1 MVTSPRIAASCHH
14 PPAACLGILFDMMEA
29 VRARRLFLLVLPVLL
44 LATGCRLDVDIA
56 VSMAADGSGTLSVR
70 AVADAEL
77 VDAAPAAIE
86 RLLVDDLVE
95 DGWTVDGP
103 TINDDGG
110 ATVVLTHRFDDDTD
124 LTALMQAIGPP
135 IINPSVT
142 RELTADD
149 VGRIVAAD
157 TTVTATLGLPD
168 GFGAFADPEL
178 VSVLGGQ
185 PFAADLDGRSPGDVM
200 SVDLT
205 IALPDT
211 SSDGDEK
218 IETFTAPLDGS
229 TIDISMTAQQRTERP
244 RSVADVVATVL
255 AVVLVLWVIASVSFI
270 AWVLMARR
278 KRFG

>member
-1 MVTSPRIAASCHH
+1 
-14 PPAACLGILFDMMEA
+14 MMGA
-29 VRARRLFLLVLPVLL
+29 VRARRLLLLVLPLVL
-44 LATGCRLDVDIA
+44 LATGCRLDVDVA
-56 VSMAADGSGTLSVR
+56 VSMAADGSGTLSLR

-77 VDAAPAAIE
+77 VDAVPAAIE
-86 RLLVDDLVE
+86 RLLVDDLVD
-95 DGWTVDGP
+95 DGWSVDGP
-103 TINDDGG
+103 TMTDDGG

-124 LTALMQAIGPP
+124 LTALLQAIGPP

-157 TTVTATLGLPD
+157 TTVTATLGLAD
-168 GFGAFADPEL
+168 GFGAFADPDL
-178 VSVLGGQ
+178 ISVLGGQ
-185 PFAADLDGRSPGDVM
+185 PFAADLEGRSPADVM

-211 SSDGDEK
+211 STDGDET

-229 TIDISMTAQQRTERP
+229 TLDISMTAEQRTERP
-244 RSVADVVATVL
+244 RSVADVAATVL
-255 AVVLVLWVIASVSFI
+255 AVILVLWVIASVSFI

>member
-1 MVTSPRIAASCHH
+1 
-14 PPAACLGILFDMMEA
+14 MMEA

-124 LTALMQAIGPP
+124 LTALMKAIGPP

-157 TTVTATLGLPD
+157 TAVTATLGLPD

-185 PFAADLDGRSPGDVM
+185 PFAGDLDGRSPGDVM

-255 AVVLVLWVIASVSFI
+255 AIVLVLWVIASVSFI